1 MDPLSIL
8 SVAAAVV
15 AFVDFGG
22 KMLNSTW
29 DHLRQGDDM
38 TAPLEDL
45 AREAGHLGRLSRQ
58 IQNTRGRPGS
68 PASQNLEFDAVLAEL
83 AKEATQ
89 VSEDVESLISTLQT
103 ANEKRKNQSLRL
115 HLMKAG
121 KDGGSE
127 YSANEKKMQAAE
139 DRLRGIKTDMMSA
152 VLACLWYVPA
162 IKSNLFSC
170 INV

>member
-1 MDPLSIL
+1 MDPISIL

-22 KMLNSTW
+22 KMLSSTW
-29 DHLRQGDDM
+29 YHLRRDDDM
-38 TAPLEDL
+38 TIPLEDL
-45 AREAGHLGRLSRQ
+45 AREAGQLGRLSRQ
-58 IQNTRGRPGS
+58 ILSTRGRPGS
-68 PASQNLEFDAVLAEL
+68 PEGQNLEFNAVLAEL
-83 AKEATQ
+83 AKEAAQ

-115 HLMKAG
+115 HLIKAA

-162 IKSNLFSC
+162 CKAA
-170 INV
+170 